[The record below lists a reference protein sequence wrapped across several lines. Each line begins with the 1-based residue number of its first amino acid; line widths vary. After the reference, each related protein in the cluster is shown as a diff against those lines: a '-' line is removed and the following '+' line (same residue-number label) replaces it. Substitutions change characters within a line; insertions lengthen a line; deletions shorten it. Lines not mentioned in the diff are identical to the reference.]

1 MNRPAHERA
10 KTATAGLRSFEL
22 FYAEARDPVYRA
34 VLVTIRDRSR
44 AEDAVQEAFTRAYRD
59 WERLSTHPNATAWVV
74 RVACNSHRSLWR
86 RLRHEYPAV
95 APDVAAAAA
104 QAPFDDQLARLVWSL
119 PHRQREVVALRILLD
134 QSTAQTASALGIAQ
148 GSVTAHLHRALSTL
162 RRRLEE
168 TGTQER

>member
-1 MNRPAHERA
+1 MNRPAYEGA
-10 KTATAGLRSFEL
+10 TMATAGIRSFEQ
-22 FYAEARDPVYRA
+22 FYVEARDPVFRA

-59 WERLSTHPNATAWVV
+59 WERLSSHPNASAWVV

-86 RLRHEYPAV
+86 RLRHEYPAP

-104 QAPFDDQLARLVWSL
+104 EAPFDDQLARLVWSL

-134 QSTAQTASALGIAQ
+134 QSTEQTAAALGIAQ

-162 RRRLEE
+162 RRRVEKPE
-168 TGTQER
+168 VQD